1 MFRSSGIILT
11 NNEIKYI
18 IKVIRSLENR
28 GVILKE
34 EELLVKKADL

>member
-34 EELLVKKADL
+34 EELLVKKADP

>member
-28 GVILKE
+28 GVILKG
-34 EELLVKKADL
+34 EELLVKKADP